1 MMLGCG
7 YCEKTVH
14 GRPYLYFWHYES
26 RAGRREQVE
35 EYVGPAR
42 NPRARQE
49 VARRVGAYAERA
61 QAQLAGFVRE
71 TRTAMA
77 SI

>member
-14 GRPYLYFWHYES
+14 GRAYLYFWHYET
-26 RAGRREQVE
+26 RGGRRDQVE

-42 NPRARQE
+42 SDRARQE
-49 VARRVGAYAERA
+49 VARRIAAYVARAETELTEFLRA
-61 QAQLAGFVRE
+61 VRAE
-71 TRTAMA
+71 MA
-77 SI
+77 AS